1 MQNNLNIDY
10 MSLSKKIKFGLTKKI
25 KEMDK
30 NREPF
35 LKKLNKCKTRK
46 CSKQNKKRLAE

>member
-1 MQNNLNIDY
+1 MKNNLNINY
-10 MSLSKKIKFGLTKKI
+10 MSLLTKKI